1 MKELW
6 GSISNMNERSH
17 RRTMDLI
24 DMIHSRSMTLLFY
37 IVCLLLIG
45 FMFGVATARKLN
57 DLTDRVTALE
67 IVVAK

>member
-1 MKELW
+1 
-6 GSISNMNERSH
+6 
-17 RRTMDLI
+17 MDLI